1 MWRAGSWAGA
11 RCPGEGPTAPPRPSQ
26 TQPGLCHAPAMAMTA
41 TQVIG
46 RGERQSSPSGTR
58 WDICAHNASHV
69 AATHSWCY
77 PLGTSNSL
85 VPGLLLEAEPA
96 DQCPPRALGCCCWSW
111 GCSWVCLGLA
121 GAREHHVVALP
132 KGDLLAKKQTWALTL
147 VFWYHFI
154 HGVGA
159 ACLISAST
167 FPCLYHI
174 LWRPG

>member
-11 RCPGEGPTAPPRPSQ
+11 RCPGEGPTAPPPPSQ

-46 RGERQSSPSGTR
+46 RGKHQSSLSGTQ
-58 WDICAHNASHV
+58 WDICAHNVSHV

-77 PLGTSNSL
+77 PPGTSNSL

-96 DQCPPRALGCCCWSW
+96 DQCPPHALGCCCRSW

-147 VFWYHFI
+147 VFWHHFI